1 MLYIRDLIRK
11 KEKKEE
17 LTEEEINFFIDSYNK
32 DEILKEQAAALL
44 TLIHTNGLSE
54 KEMAFMAQAIADSGE
69 KTELYELSNK
79 IIDIHPIGGLDDKI
93 VIILLAIMSELKIPA
108 VKAIGREIGIKD
120 KLPSNKVDQFDNK
133 QKMELKERINNNEII
148 LLKEPENLAP
158 VENKLYKLRNDIA
171 CNSDISIIAINL
183 ISQEIALGFKNVL
196 FDISY
201 GETAYVKTLS
211 DAEKL
216 AKYLTKI
223 GNTLNINVKC
233 IITKLDEP
241 IGNFFGNTLEL
252 YEILEN
258 LNVNMHSDIQELI
271 LEFGSSIMEFEA
283 NCNNEK
289 QNKQQILEIIK
300 TKKAYQKL
308 ISLIG
313 NNKITKMPK
322 QKIPVMA
329 TVPGYISSI
338 NVSLIRT
345 TAQYLN
351 AIRHNEDSYI
361 NENSGI
367 EFCKKIG
374 DKVDVGDL
382 LGYIYTDDETKIQK
396 AVSNFK
402 LSFNI
407 IDKKIKKKSRIVEK
421 L

>member
-11 KEKKEE
+11 KEKKEK

-79 IIDIHPIGGLDDKI
+79 LIDIHPIGGLDDKI
-93 VIILLAIMSELKIPA
+93 VIILLAIMSELGIPA

-120 KLPSNKVDQFDNK
+120 KLPTNKVDQFDNK

-283 NCNNEK
+283 NCNNKK